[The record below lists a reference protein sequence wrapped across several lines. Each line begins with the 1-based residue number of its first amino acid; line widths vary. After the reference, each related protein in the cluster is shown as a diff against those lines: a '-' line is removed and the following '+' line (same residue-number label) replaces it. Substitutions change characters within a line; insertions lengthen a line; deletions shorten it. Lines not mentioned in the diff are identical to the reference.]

1 MEKNKFWDET
11 ARYGAIL
18 GGILAL
24 SFILETSMSLSGR
37 MSLYTLL
44 GPEWIVVVVLHYY
57 LLHRFTRQYST
68 RYSAEEGFSFGQG
81 YAYLMA
87 VSGFAGA
94 IVGVVQA
101 VYLHLVMGYENYTE
115 RMSAAITELLASGG
129 EVPAQMEGMI
139 EQLIDQMQSAATPS
153 VLSTVWGGIFTS
165 LLFGAF
171 FGLIIAGVLSRA
183 PRPFDTSDNLE

>member
-1 MEKNKFWDET
+1 
-11 ARYGAIL
+11 
-18 GGILAL
+18 
-24 SFILETSMSLSGR
+24 
-37 MSLYTLL
+37 
-44 GPEWIVVVVLHYY
+44 
-57 LLHRFTRQYST
+57 
-68 RYSAEEGFSFGQG
+68 
-81 YAYLMA
+81 
-87 VSGFAGA
+87 
-94 IVGVVQA
+94 
-101 VYLHLVMGYENYTE
+101 MGYENYTE